1 VLSPRSLRHLAK
13 AAAVVVG
20 GLTAVYAPAL
30 PYGLTGTAPPAQPP
44 AAAPATPVPPSS
56 PPSASPSPP
65 PMPQYGAAT
74 PTAPTTPTSSFVA
87 YEEKGYSGKSVDIH
101 GCGPH
106 KVPLNGSYRWIHRG
120 QSGEMHNAADGRDS
134 VHTTL
139 DSYRDAEQDT
149 PFGWQLVNIVC

>member
-20 GLTAVYAPAL
+20 GLTAVYAPAF
-30 PYGLTGTAPPAQPP
+30 PYGLTGTAPPAQPS
-44 AAAPATPVPPSS
+44 AAAPAPPSTSPSS
-56 PPSASPSPP
+56 PPSSSPSPP
-65 PMPQYGAAT
+65 TVPQYG
-74 PTAPTTPTSSFVA
+74 TAPAAPTSSFIA
-87 YEEKGYSGKSVDIH
+87 YEEKGYSGRSVDIH

-106 KVPLNGSYRWIHRG
+106 EVTLNGSYRWIHRG
-120 QSGEMHNAADGRDS
+120 QDGELHNAPDGRDP

-149 PFGWQLVNIVC
+149 PFGWQYVNIVC